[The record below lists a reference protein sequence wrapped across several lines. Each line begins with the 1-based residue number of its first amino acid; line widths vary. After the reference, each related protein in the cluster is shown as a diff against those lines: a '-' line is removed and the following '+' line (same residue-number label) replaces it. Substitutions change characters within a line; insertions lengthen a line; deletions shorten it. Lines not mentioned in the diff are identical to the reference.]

1 MTQNQDLALPSLE
14 VSLTRSG
21 PDTLHISIQLPTSLF
36 SSSSA
41 PEATGSSTAT
51 STTGSSSPRSLT
63 QELDRLLS
71 MNLLKLCKEQAFEGL
86 GWGDGNDDP
95 TLVAL
100 RLLRQEVLDYV
111 AKEWEHGDQP

>member
-1 MTQNQDLALPSLE
+1 MTQNNDPALPSLE

-51 STTGSSSPRSLT
+51 STTGTSLPRSLI
-63 QELDRLLS
+63 QELEYLLTPAV
-71 MNLLKLCKEQAFEGL
+71 LKRCRAEAFEGL

-100 RLLRQEVLDYV
+100 QLLKQEVLDYV